1 MYLVI
6 NRIIIII
13 VSYTCFPS
21 GAAGALLVYDITS
34 RDSFNA
40 LTDWLTDAR
49 TLASPN
55 IVIIL
60 VGNKKDLEDREV
72 TFLEA
77 SKFAQENGV
86 WFIFYL
92 IVFVTLNFCCSV
104 NLSNSVHLSVCLTMS
119 VWLSVSLPDFVFLS
133 VYICLTMSVCQSVCL
148 SICLSV

>member
-1 MYLVI
+1 MYLLI
-6 NRIIIII
+6 NRIISNWSVTR
-13 VSYTCFPS
+13 VSPL
-21 GAAGALLVYDITS
+21 GATGALLVYDITS

-40 LTDWLTDAR
+40 LIDWLTDAR

-86 WFIFYL
+86 
-92 IVFVTLNFCCSV
+92 
-104 NLSNSVHLSVCLTMS
+104 
-119 VWLSVSLPDFVFLS
+119 
-133 VYICLTMSVCQSVCL
+133 
-148 SICLSV
+148 

>member
-1 MYLVI
+1 M
-6 NRIIIII
+6 
-13 VSYTCFPS
+13 
-21 GAAGALLVYDITS
+21 YDITS

-104 NLSNSVHLSVCLTMS
+104 ILSNSVYLSACLCLSVCL
-119 VWLSVSLPDFVFLS
+119 S
-133 VYICLTMSVCQSVCL
+133 VYLTDIPTRSDISGRQCSDGRTYRGHLHTVCQLYSL
-148 SICLSV
+148 